1 MIMTISNTQIIKCRR
16 CEKENEVIVYRHVDV
31 AMNPELREKVLD
43 GTLNMFKCSECFSE
57 EKFDLVFKYIDPVN
71 KFALLYTSDEDDVKK
86 LVKYETERAY
96 EREYNESE
104 NFLKKPI
111 GISDYDEFR
120 NTILVNEK
128 LDRESEK
135 IMIDELSRK
144 DDFEF
149 YESVRDKKK
158 LRRHSDMLFYI
169 DRIIVRNQIEDK
181 IQKRLREDLDNILKG
196 VDPGKVL
203 GSLLGNLEKVKQK
216 YIPDDKKESNDN
228 SNS

>member
-1 MIMTISNTQIIKCRR
+1 M
-16 CEKENEVIVYRHVDV
+16 
-31 AMNPELREKVLD
+31 
-43 GTLNMFKCSECFSE
+43 
-57 EKFDLVFKYIDPVN
+57 VFKYIDPVN

-149 YESVRDKKK
+149 YESVRDNKK